1 MNYKEIKR
9 IENAIYREENREMLN
24 RKQRERYASNSEYRE
39 YQRIYQREYW
49 KMYERS
55 SRAKSA

>member
-49 KMYERS
+49 KMYERA
-55 SRAKSA
+55 SRAA

>member
-49 KMYERS
+49 KTYERA

>member
-49 KMYERS
+49 KMYERA

>member
-49 KMYERS
+49 KTYERAS
-55 SRAKSA
+55 IAKSA

>member
-49 KMYERS
+49 KTYERA
-55 SRAKSA
+55 SRAA

>member
-9 IENAIYREENREMLN
+9 IENAIYREKNREMLN
-24 RKQRERYASNSEYRE
+24 RKQRERYAGNSEYRE

-49 KMYERS
+49 KMYERA